1 MAIEIKT
8 IEIKHVKH
16 GNPIGVMTRAIW
28 TTSPSAP
35 SDWHDG
41 GDSGRR
47 NTRRLGEGSQGRG
60 MASTCWQLE
69 AR

>member
-1 MAIEIKT
+1 MAIEIKQ
-8 IEIKHVKH
+8 INY
-16 GNPIGVMTRAIW
+16 GNTIGVMTRVIR

-35 SDWHDG
+35 SDWPDG
-41 GDSGRR
+41 GDSGWR
-47 NTRRLGEGSQGRG
+47 NTRRLGGGSQGRG